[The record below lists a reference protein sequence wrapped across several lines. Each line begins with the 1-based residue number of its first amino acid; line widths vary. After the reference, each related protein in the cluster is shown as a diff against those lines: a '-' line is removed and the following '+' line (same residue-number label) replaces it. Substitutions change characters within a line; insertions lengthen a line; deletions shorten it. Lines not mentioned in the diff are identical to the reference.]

1 MEMDG
6 EDRGLG
12 RPKVLSAAN
21 FAVAGLLHV
30 AFFALFFAVA
40 WVQGLF
46 APRETVIPI
55 DLTLV
60 VNENLDGVDDEPPP
74 LQNPATEKT
83 PPPEEKPAP
92 EEPPAPQEEKKE
104 EPKAEP
110 PKVEE
115 PVLEEPKVDLK
126 KLEEER
132 KKAEEAKRKKA
143 EEDRKKAEADK
154 KKAEAEK
161 KKKEA
166 EKRKKREDRLAQMR
180 KSATKNTKP
189 VKIETKGPS
198 GNGRTG
204 KQTLSEAEIRKLLGQ
219 GYKPGREES
228 LATSDLQLGVSL
240 IQMALNEKW
249 DALAPK
255 VGQSGTV
262 LLSCRISSAGGLSNV
277 RLEKSCGDRL
287 SDEAALS
294 VARRVTFI
302 RNLPEA
308 FKARFAKETLTIRY
322 EVKGL

>member
-30 AFFALFFAVA
+30 AFFAVFFAVA

-92 EEPPAPQEEKKE
+92 QEEKKE

-115 PVLEEPKVDLK
+115 PVLEEPKVDKK

-132 KKAEEAKRKKA
+132 KKDEEAKRKKA
-143 EEDRKKAEADK
+143 EAER

-161 KKKEA
+161 KKREA